1 MDFLTTIKQSLIA
14 LKTNRLRTVF
24 SVIGIVIGVAAV
36 VIILSLGQGLK
47 GLINNQVETF
57 GPNLLDIAIK
67 IPGASQTQSITSMF
81 QGVKTTSMKTKDIED
96 LKDKNRFP
104 YIEAVNGQAIAQE
117 WASYANEE
125 KQALIYGCNPDFPEV
140 FKVAKIEKG
149 RFFTES
155 ENDGLANVAVLGK
168 NLADELFKETD
179 PIGKNIKLKVQ
190 NYKIIGV
197 FKPLGGISFGI
208 DMNDFMYVPIETTLK
223 EILGIDYI
231 TEMHLVLSDIKYT
244 DQAIA
249 EISRLLRK
257 NHNITDPEKD
267 DFQIFTMAE
276 ILNTV
281 NQITTILNILLGF
294 LAAISLLVGGI
305 GIMNI
310 MLASVS
316 ERTREIGLR
325 KAIGATTK
333 NILWQFLIESLTITG
348 LGGLV
353 GIAIG
358 ILYSLLIGI
367 IIRTQPSLAE
377 WPLSISWLAIFT
389 AFFVATAIGVIF
401 GLYPARKA
409 SLKSPIEA
417 LRYE

>member
-1 MDFLTTIKQSLIA
+1 
-14 LKTNRLRTVF
+14 
-24 SVIGIVIGVAAV
+24 
-36 VIILSLGQGLK
+36 
-47 GLINNQVETF
+47 
-57 GPNLLDIAIK
+57 LDIAIK

-81 QGVKTTSMKTKDIED
+81 QGVKVTTMKTKDIED

-117 WASYANEE
+117 WVSYANEE

-140 FKVAKIEKG
+140 FKVAKIENG
-149 RFFTES
+149 RFFTDS
-155 ENDGLANVAVLGK
+155 ENEGLANVAVLGK
-168 NLADELFKETD
+168 NLAEELFKDTD
-179 PIGKNIKLKVQ
+179 PVGKNIKLKGQ
-190 NYKIIGV
+190 NYKVIGI

-208 DMNDFMYVPIETTLK
+208 DMNDFMYAPIETTLK

-281 NQITTILNILLGF
+281 NQVTTILNILLGF

-310 MLASVS
+310 MLA
-316 ERTREIGLR
+316 
-325 KAIGATTK
+325 
-333 NILWQFLIESLTITG
+333 
-348 LGGLV
+348 
-353 GIAIG
+353 
-358 ILYSLLIGI
+358 
-367 IIRTQPSLAE
+367 
-377 WPLSISWLAIFT
+377 
-389 AFFVATAIGVIF
+389 
-401 GLYPARKA
+401 
-409 SLKSPIEA
+409 
-417 LRYE
+417 